1 MNSFSCHIKSILS
14 LPTHHFTYSSHS
26 KFQIIKVIRPSRG
39 DRFTVDTGGIS
50 RGTQTSGMTLRN
62 QKGDV
67 SSSIHKNLSPS
78 FSTRLNTSK
87 SAPFA
92 IMSVELP
99 PGLPTIT
106 NPVFNEFSPPA
117 HIPFSGFKQH
127 VVNTVS
133 HNNQNGS
140 VQKNN
145 HQNQKSEK
153 SRYVTPKKEVNRN
166 PTGNGATPNTCQ
178 NSNNTK
184 SMQPFQWVSP
194 LPFAMNS
201 VPIRGIKNEQGIV
214 KYPLLLC
221 SQEGTLMI
229 SMAAGV
235 IVELCLDRSFRVVC
249 NTDFMAYVNSNGS
262 VSSILHKYAKIVHGK
277 EHVHCKFLNSNDRMA
292 VLGPEGILFSMD
304 SLTEAY
310 LLSSA
315 HESGPSASAL
325 EKPEFPIQNMDYTI
339 QQMYLESN
347 IGAANNEKCDAIMQ
361 KAKYEKYPD
370 GTLIVHINGM
380 LLKSNSQTGEVT
392 IEAKPI
398 KLSVNP
404 TTLTAQLRSA
414 HIDMAIQDKDKCYVK
429 RGDKRIHTSRSG
441 MVVSDGTCTISM
453 DQFGRILACS

>member
-1 MNSFSCHIKSILS
+1 
-14 LPTHHFTYSSHS
+14 
-26 KFQIIKVIRPSRG
+26 
-39 DRFTVDTGGIS
+39 
-50 RGTQTSGMTLRN
+50 MTLRN

-67 SSSIHKNLSPS
+67 SSFVHKNLSPS

-87 SAPFA
+87 NAPFA

-99 PGLPTIT
+99 PGLPSIT

-117 HIPFSGFKQH
+117 HIPFSGFKQQ
-127 VVNTVS
+127 VNTVS

-140 VQKNN
+140 ARKNG
-145 HQNQKSEK
+145 HQNQKPGK

-166 PTGNGATPNTCQ
+166 PIGNGAIPNNSQ
-178 NSNNTK
+178 NSNNTN

-347 IGAANNEKCDAIMQ
+347 IGAVNNEKCDAIMQ

-398 KLSVNP
+398 KLNVNP
-404 TTLTAQLRSA
+404 TNLTAQLRSA

>member
-1 MNSFSCHIKSILS
+1 MA
-14 LPTHHFTYSSHS
+14 
-26 KFQIIKVIRPSRG
+26 
-39 DRFTVDTGGIS
+39 
-50 RGTQTSGMTLRN
+50 MRN
-62 QKGDV
+62 HKGDTTTNV
-67 SSSIHKNLSPS
+67 QKHGTPGL
-78 FSTRLNTSK
+78 FSTKSNTSSK

-92 IMSVELP
+92 VMSVELP
-99 PGLPTIT
+99 PGLPKVNDPI
-106 NPVFNEFSPPA
+106 FSDYSPPA
-117 HIPFSGFKQH
+117 HIPFSGAKL
-127 VVNTVS
+127 NIS
-133 HNNQNGS
+133 NNNNNGS
-140 VQKNN
+140 NNGKKN
-145 HQNQKSEK
+145 HNQKGGK
-153 SRYVTPKKEVNRN
+153 QKTPRRDGNRAAG
-166 PTGNGATPNTCQ
+166 TGNTQNHH
-178 NSNNTK
+178 NSN
-184 SMQPFQWVSP
+184 MHPFQLVSP
-194 LPFAMNS
+194 LPFAGNS
-201 VPIRGIKNEQGIV
+201 VPIRGIRNEQGVV

-304 SLTEAY
+304 SLAEAY

-315 HESGPSASAL
+315 SESGPSAMAL

-339 QQMYLESN
+339 QQMYGESD
-347 IGAANNEKCDAIMQ
+347 IGSNNMEKCMAVMQ
-361 KAKYEKYPD
+361 KAQYERHAD

-380 LLKSNSQTGEVT
+380 HLKNNCQTGEVS
-392 IEAKPI
+392 IESKPI

-404 TTLTAQLRSA
+404 IDLTAQLRSSY
-414 HIDMAIQDKDKCYVK
+414 IDMAIQDKDKCYVK

>member
-1 MNSFSCHIKSILS
+1 MS
-14 LPTHHFTYSSHS
+14 
-26 KFQIIKVIRPSRG
+26 VIPNHQKRDQFNYAVPA
-39 DRFTVDTGGIS
+39 TM
-50 RGTQTSGMTLRN
+50 TQRN
-62 QKGDV
+62 QKGDT
-67 SSSIHKNLSPS
+67 SYTPQKRGSGFLQPKSKTP
-78 FSTRLNTSK
+78 SK

-92 IMSVELP
+92 VMSVDLP
-99 PGLPTIT
+99 PGLPKV
-106 NPVFNEFSPPA
+106 NDPNFNDFSPPA
-117 HIPFSGFKQH
+117 HIPFSGTRLNGNGSNNNNNHNGKKF
-127 VVNTVS
+127 S
-133 HNNQNGS
+133 HNQRGG
-140 VQKNN
+140 
-145 HQNQKSEK
+145 K
-153 SRYVTPKKEVNRN
+153 SRNSTPRKDGNRVTGEGSSPKQ
-166 PTGNGATPNTCQ
+166 A
-178 NSNNTK
+178 NSNGNQSSNMHT
-184 SMQPFQWVSP
+184 FQLVSP

-201 VPIRGIKNEQGIV
+201 VPIRGIRNEQGIV

-249 NTDFMAYVNSNGS
+249 NTDFMAYVNASGS
-262 VSSILHKYAKIVHGK
+262 VSSMLHKYAKIVHGK
-277 EHVHCKFLNSNDRMA
+277 EHVHCKFLNTNDRMA

-304 SLTEAY
+304 SLAEAY

-315 HESGPSASAL
+315 NESGPSAIAL

-339 QQMYLESN
+339 QQMYGESD
-347 IGAANNEKCDAIMQ
+347 IGANNMEKCKTVMQ
-361 KAKYEKYPD
+361 KAQYEKYAD

-392 IEAKPI
+392 IEAKPV

-404 TTLTAQLRSA
+404 VNLTAQLRSS